1 MRLATTMCA
10 KGGDLVGDDED
21 EGGEEGQRRY
31 SGNDSP
37 SHLWDPFILISLS
50 GSALASVSVGS

>member
-31 SGNDSP
+31 SS
-37 SHLWDPFILISLS
+37 SHSL
-50 GSALASVSVGS
+50 VSYEVRPRPDDNRCTWK